1 MLSERGGKQQQQQL
15 SQKASARQT
24 VTVGDKGAL
33 REQRISGVAG
43 LFSSSKSLTLAF
55 MMCSDQM
62 RCYLSTA
69 ANSNSSSSAR
79 KRQPDRPSQRTRSK
93 PVQSTTQRR
102 PKAAPNGTNHQPS
115 ATSSLPAAPSM
126 HVAALR
132 RTRRRRRTTQTATWP
147 QQAPPPPQGSAG
159 GRPRSRCSD
168 SCRAPSKL
176 ALYPLPALAPHCTHH
191 ERPCKQASGGLP
203 SPLPPPRRG
212 AAASSPPPSPVI
224 SPMPTATRSHFSL
237 AASISTEISTG
248 YRNYGKGPYRPKSGV
263 NRRRSATL
271 AWFD

>member
-1 MLSERGGKQQQQQL
+1 MLPERGSKQRLQQL
-15 SQKASARQT
+15 SQKGSVDKEQARS
-24 VTVGDKGAL
+24 VDDAAKAEGGAE
-33 REQRISGVAG
+33 RHQA
-43 LFSSSKSLTLAF
+43 LALAPPR
-55 MMCSDQM
+55 
-62 RCYLSTA
+62 RCLPPPHTH
-69 ANSNSSSSAR
+69 
-79 KRQPDRPSQRTRSK
+79 P
-93 PVQSTTQRR
+93 TT
-102 PKAAPNGTNHQPS
+102 
-115 ATSSLPAAPSM
+115 
-126 HVAALR
+126 LR

-147 QQAPPPPQGSAG
+147 QQAPPPAQGSAG

-224 SPMPTATRSHFSL
+224 SPMPTATRTHFSL

-248 YRNYGKGPYRPKSGV
+248 YRNYGMGP
-263 NRRRSATL
+263 
-271 AWFD
+271 